1 MKVKVLVSHSGL
13 TLCDPMD
20 CSPSDSSVHGI
31 LQAGILE
38 WVAIPF
44 SRGLPDPRIEP
55 RSPAQQADSLPF
67 EPPGKPHSLGVAQIL
82 SLGLPDRLGGWLC
95 LGDSRHLA
103 QRLSRACFFPL
114 GTGVIQRL

>member
-1 MKVKVLVSHSGL
+1 MLVTQLSSAPCNL
-13 TLCDPMD
+13 MD
-20 CSPSDSSVHGI
+20 CSPSGSSVRGI
-31 LQAGILE
+31 IQARILV
-38 WVAIPF
+38 WVVIPL
-44 SRGLPDPRIEP
+44 SGDLPYPGIEP
-55 RSPAQQADSLPF
+55 GSPALQADSLPF

-114 GTGVIQRL
+114 GTGVIQKL